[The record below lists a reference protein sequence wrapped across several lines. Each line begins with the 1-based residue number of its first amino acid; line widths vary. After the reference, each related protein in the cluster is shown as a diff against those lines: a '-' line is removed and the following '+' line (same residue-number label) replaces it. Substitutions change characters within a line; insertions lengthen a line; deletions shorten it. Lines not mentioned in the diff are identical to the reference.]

1 MKPIEIDTYF
11 GDKPV
16 HTEISATMGAGGG
29 FYVTINKYYQG
40 RVWKTNDG
48 WRHDL
53 NQKTTLQ
60 GDDLALIIDLIE
72 KAGD

>member
-1 MKPIEIDTYF
+1 
-11 GDKPV
+11 
-16 HTEISATMGAGGG
+16 MGAGGG